1 MSIMLIGKV
10 MQTHILFAK
19 GEGMDCHRI
28 RAELK
33 RMEKSEL
40 FKLAWQQKTGWCS
53 VGASECAF
61 IIHYKGFSFCLT
73 ELMGQGCSSTLEV
86 EDHTEERR
94 DLTKDQAV
102 IPHLWFP
109 DLI

>member
-1 MSIMLIGKV
+1 MSIMLIGGV
-10 MQTHILFAK
+10 IQTHILFAK

-61 IIHYKGFSFCLT
+61 LIHYKGFSFCLT
-73 ELMGQGCSSTLEV
+73 ELMDHGCLSTLEV
-86 EDHTEERR
+86 EDQTEDRS
-94 DLTKDQAV
+94 DSIKDQAV
-102 IPHLWFP
+102 IPALWFS
-109 DLI
+109 DLG